1 MIPISEFFPQQVKE
15 VRRQPAFSPET
26 SAYAPRVSF
35 VTVNQWNKCKMASSE
50 LAQRQLER
58 VGLFKQNKES

>member
-1 MIPISEFFPQQVKE
+1 MIPKSEIFPQQVKE
-15 VRRQPAFSPET
+15 VRRHQAFSPET

-35 VTVNQWNKCKMASSE
+35 VTVDRWNNGKMASSE
-50 LAQRQLER
+50 LTQRQLKR